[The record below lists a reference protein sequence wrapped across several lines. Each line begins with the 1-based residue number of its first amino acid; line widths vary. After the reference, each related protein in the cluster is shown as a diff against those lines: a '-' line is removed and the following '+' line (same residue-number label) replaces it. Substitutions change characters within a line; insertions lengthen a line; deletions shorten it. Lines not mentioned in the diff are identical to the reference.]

1 MLLDVNTTT
10 NLDAV
15 ALLSVVFFFALLGVF
30 ALGAYVVYCDRLNRR
45 NELAAMDAEEH
56 AVPAKEHPPSS
67 ETTATAIAA
76 TPPTDRPV
84 RPARRPRKQP
94 ADKRQ

>member
-30 ALGAYVVYCDRLNRR
+30 GLGAYVVYCDRLNRR
-45 NELAAMDAEEH
+45 NELAAMEAEEH
-56 AVPAKEHPPSS
+56 PVLAEEHTSGP
-67 ETTATAIAA
+67 EATAAA
-76 TPPTDRPV
+76 PASAQPA
-84 RPARRPRKQP
+84 RPARRARKP
-94 ADKRQ
+94 AAEKRH